1 MRLVLGRAELFDPI
15 LLVALV
21 TTVLLGGALLRVLRS
36 ERRSSNLWPRLS
48 AIAMAASSA
57 DVPVLSLRRSGP
69 QRSALPTALSKRLD
83 LAFAATGNRIRP
95 AHLIAT
101 GIGTAAVIGLVA
113 VTVWVHYVL
122 AAAFAGAAAVGAPA
136 LLFRFAQSRY
146 QQKFLAIF
154 PEALDLIVR
163 AVRSG
168 LPAPE
173 AIALVIHEVPP
184 PVGTEFQQILDEL
197 RIGTEM
203 EEALQRAADR
213 IRVPDFRFFA
223 VSLLLQRQ
231 TGGGIA
237 ETLSN
242 LSGIIRQRKALR
254 MKARALT
261 AEAQASAAIIATT
274 PFVAGVG
281 LFLIDRDLISILFM
295 DPRGRFLL
303 GIAVASLLTGIAT
316 MRALIKRN
324 LR

>member
-1 MRLVLGRAELFDPI
+1 MFDPI
-15 LLVALV
+15 LLVALL
-21 TTVLLGGALLRVLRS
+21 TTVLLGGVLFQVLRS
-36 ERRSSNLWPRLS
+36 ERRKAQLEPLLS
-48 AIAMAASSA
+48 TIARTASSA
-57 DVPVLSLRRSGP
+57 DVPVFSLRRSGP
-69 QRSALPTALSKRLD
+69 RRDAMPTLLSSRLE
-83 LAFAATGNRIRP
+83 LAFSSTGNRIGP
-95 AHLIAT
+95 AHLVAVGIAAA
-101 GIGTAAVIGLVA
+101 GTIGLVSVA
-113 VTVWVHYVL
+113 ASVHPML
-122 AAAFAGAAAVGAPA
+122 AIALGGAAAAAAPV
-136 LLFRFAQSRY
+136 LLLRFAQSRY
-146 QQKFLAIF
+146 QQKFLDIF
-154 PEALDLIVR
+154 PDALDLIVR

-173 AIALVIHEVPP
+173 AIELVTHEIRP
-184 PVGTEFQQILDEL
+184 PVATEFRQILDEL

-203 EEALQRAADR
+203 DEALQRAADR

-261 AEAQASAAIIATT
+261 AEAKASAAIIATT

-281 LFLIDRDLISILFM
+281 LFLINRDLTSVLFI
-295 DPRGRFLL
+295 DPRGRFFL
-303 GIAVASLLTGIAT
+303 GIAVASLLTGLAV
-316 MRALIKRN
+316 MRALIKKN

>member
-1 MRLVLGRAELFDPI
+1 LFDPI
-15 LLVALV
+15 LLAALL
-21 TTVLLGGALLRVLRS
+21 TTGLLGGALCRVLRS
-36 ERRSSNLWPRLS
+36 ERRRAHLGSRLS
-48 AIAMAASSA
+48 TIAMTASSA
-57 DVPVLSLRRSGP
+57 DVPALSLRRSGP
-69 QRSALPTALSKRLD
+69 QRTALPTVLSRRLD

-95 AHLIAT
+95 AHLVSAGIAT
-101 GIGTAAVIGLVA
+101 
-113 VTVWVHYVL
+113 
-122 AAAFAGAAAVGAPA
+122 AAAVGLAAIAASVHSGLAIALGGAGAIGAPA
-136 LLFRFAQSRY
+136 LLLRSAQSRY
-146 QQKFLAIF
+146 QRKFLAIF

-173 AIALVIHEVPP
+173 AIELVTHEVGA

-261 AEAQASAAIIATT
+261 AEAQASAAVIATT
-274 PFVAGVG
+274 PFVAGGG
-281 LFLIDRDLISILFM
+281 LFLVNRDLVSVLFI

-303 GIAVASLLTGIAT
+303 GIAIASLLTGIAT
-316 MRALIKRN
+316 MRTLIKRN

>member
-1 MRLVLGRAELFDPI
+1 MFDPI
-15 LLVALV
+15 LLAALL
-21 TTVLLGGALLRVLRS
+21 TTILLGGALLRVLRS
-36 ERRSSNLWPRLS
+36 ERRRADLGPRL
-48 AIAMAASSA
+48 ATIAMIASSA
-57 DVPVLSLRRSGP
+57 DVPVFSLRRSGP
-69 QRSALPTALSKRLD
+69 RRNALPTVLSRRLD

-95 AHLIAT
+95 THLVVT
-101 GIGTAAVIGLVA
+101 GIGTAAAIGLVA
-113 VTVWVHYVL
+113 LAASVHSVL
-122 AAAFAGAAAVGAPA
+122 AIVLDAAAAMAAPA
-136 LLFRFAQSRY
+136 LLLRFAQSRY
-146 QQKFLAIF
+146 QRKFLAVF
-154 PEALDLIVR
+154 PDALDLIVR

-173 AIALVIHEVPP
+173 AIELVTHEVGP
-184 PVGTEFQQILDEL
+184 PVGTEFLQILDEL

-237 ETLSN
+237 ETLAN

-261 AEAQASAAIIATT
+261 AEAEASAAIIATT

-281 LFLIDRDLISILFM
+281 LFLVNRDLISVLFI

-303 GIAVASLLTGIAT
+303 GIAIASLLTGIAT

>member
-1 MRLVLGRAELFDPI
+1 MLDPI
-15 LLVALV
+15 LLAALV

-36 ERRSSNLWPRLS
+36 ERRRADLEPLLS
-48 AIAMAASSA
+48 TIARTASSA
-57 DVPVLSLRRSGP
+57 DVQGLSLRRSGP
-69 QRSALPTALSKRLD
+69 PRTAVPTLLSSRFD
-83 LAFAATGNRIRP
+83 LAFASTGNRIGP
-95 AHLIAT
+95 AHLIAV
-101 GIGTAAVIGLVA
+101 GIAAAGVIGLVSVA
-113 VTVWVHYVL
+113 ASVHPMLAIGVVV
-122 AAAFAGAAAVGAPA
+122 AAAPGAPA
-136 LLFRFAQSRY
+136 LLLRFAQSRY
-146 QQKFLAIF
+146 QKKFLEMF
-154 PEALDLIVR
+154 PDALDLIVR

-173 AIALVIHEVPP
+173 AIELVTHEVRP
-184 PVGTEFQQILDEL
+184 PVASEFRQILDEL

-203 EEALQRAADR
+203 DEALQRAADR

-242 LSGIIRQRKALR
+242 LSSIIRQRKALR

-281 LFLIDRDLISILFM
+281 LFLINRDLTSVLFT

-303 GIAVASLLTGIAT
+303 GIAVASLLTGLAV
-316 MRALIKRN
+316 MRALIKKN

>member
-1 MRLVLGRAELFDPI
+1 MFDPI
-15 LLVALV
+15 LLAALL
-21 TTVLLGGALLRVLRS
+21 TTAFLGGALVRVLRS
-36 ERRSSNLWPRLS
+36 ERRRADLEPLLS
-48 AIAMAASSA
+48 TIARTDSSA
-57 DVPVLSLRRSGP
+57 DVQGFSLRRVGP
-69 QRSALPTALSKRLD
+69 QRSAVPSLLSSRLD
-83 LAFAATGNRIRP
+83 LAFASTGNRIGP
-95 AHLIAT
+95 WHLIAV
-101 GIGTAAVIGLVA
+101 GIAAAAMTGLVS
-113 VTVWVHYVL
+113 VVWSVHPIL
-122 AAAFAGAAAVGAPA
+122 AIALGGAAAAGAPG
-136 LLFRFAQSRY
+136 LLLRFVQSRY
-146 QQKFLAIF
+146 QQKFLEIF
-154 PEALDLIVR
+154 PDALDLIVR

-173 AIALVIHEVPP
+173 AIELVTHEVRQ
-184 PVGTEFQQILDEL
+184 PVATEFRQMLDEL

-203 EEALQRAADR
+203 DEALQRAADR

-223 VSLLLQRQ
+223 VSLVLQRQ

-237 ETLSN
+237 ETLSG

-261 AEAQASAAIIATT
+261 AEAQASAAIVATT

-281 LFLIDRDLISILFM
+281 LFLINRDLISVLFI

-303 GIAVASLLTGIAT
+303 GIAVASLLTGLAA

>member
-1 MRLVLGRAELFDPI
+1 LE
-15 LLVALV
+15 
-21 TTVLLGGALLRVLRS
+21 
-36 ERRSSNLWPRLS
+36 
-48 AIAMAASSA
+48 
-57 DVPVLSLRRSGP
+57 
-69 QRSALPTALSKRLD
+69 
-83 LAFAATGNRIRP
+83 
-95 AHLIAT
+95 
-101 GIGTAAVIGLVA
+101 
-113 VTVWVHYVL
+113 
-122 AAAFAGAAAVGAPA
+122 
-136 LLFRFAQSRY
+136 
-146 QQKFLAIF
+146 IF
-154 PEALDLIVR
+154 PDALDLIVR

-173 AIALVIHEVPP
+173 AIELVTHEVPP
-184 PVGTEFQQILDEL
+184 PVGTEFRQILDEL

-242 LSGIIRQRKALR
+242 LSGIIRQRKAVR

-261 AEAQASAAIIATT
+261 AEAQASAAIIAAT

-281 LFLIDRDLISILFM
+281 LFLINRDLTSVLFI
-295 DPRGRFLL
+295 DPRGRFML
-303 GIAVASLLTGIAT
+303 GIAVASLLTGLAT
-316 MRALIKRN
+316 MRVLIKKN